1 MVLFLQ
7 KVWVFIKT
15 YWQIIFGFML
25 AVVLF
30 LLFQKRE
37 QSWADKLKEIQDQN
51 DTEIKKI
58 NDAREQERKDH
69 EAAQKKLQL
78 TLDEVQKQYDAAKKQ
93 LDDAKKAEIARIVTK
108 YSDDPEGLARELA
121 AVTGFAIQ
129 IPAPQENKP

>member
-15 YWQIIFGFML
+15 YWQIIFGFVL
-25 AVVLF
+25 AVVLGV
-30 LLFQKRE
+30 LFRKRE
-37 QSWADKLKEIQDQN
+37 QSWSDRYREIQEQRDL
-51 DTEIKKI
+51 EIKKI
-58 NDAREQERKDH
+58 NDARAQERAAH
-69 EAAQKKLQL
+69 EAAQKQLQV

-121 AVTGFAIQ
+121 AVTGFTIQ
-129 IPAPQENKP
+129 LPTSSENTP